1 MVLIVCYNCV
11 IWNSATQLNQ
21 LRLRVLKTEQ
31 NLKINWKIY
40 IQKFVIFI
48 LNEERHSERYSQ
60 MQFERFYNTIVVKLI
75 SMLKLS
81 FKKHKS
87 EKFNR

>member
-1 MVLIVCYNCV
+1 MVLLVCNNCV
-11 IWNSATQLNQ
+11 IWYSATQLNQ
-21 LRLRVLKTEQ
+21 LHLRVLKTVQ

-48 LNEERHSERYSQ
+48 LNEERYSQ
-60 MQFERFYNTIVVKLI
+60 MQFERFYYTIVVKLI